1 MKKNVVSIAVSVA
14 LLFFLLIAVS
24 TVEAAPPKQF
34 FIDFKDAYLVYA
46 PSSGTKQITAEGS
59 VLSYGSDWQVRKLK
73 PYLYH
78 MRLKSWQGFYWKV
91 NTSRKAV
98 YNVKGGKFGQL
109 GGKESNKNFKVDVV
123 GGGESGTPDR
133 FMIKFPKSYLVYVP
147 GSGTL
152 QIAAGG
158 NVLSYGSDWNVKKL
172 KDTNGQRYHLMLKT
186 WKGFFWKVNTK
197 NKKAF
202 RIRDGAF
209 GKKKEGGTK
218 EKLNATVRVV
228 NN

>member
-1 MKKNVVSIAVSVA
+1 MKKIPFSIKFAIIL
-14 LLFFLLIAVS
+14 LLFACMTIPAS
-24 TVEAAPPKQF
+24 AAAPKQF

-46 PSSGTKQITAEGS
+46 PSSGTKQVVADGS
-59 VLSYGSDWQVRKLK
+59 VLSYGGDWQVSKLK

-78 MRLKSWQGFYWKV
+78 MRLKTWQGFYWKV
-91 NTSRKAV
+91 NTSRKEV
-98 YNVKGGKFGQL
+98 YQVTGGTFGQL
-109 GGKESNKNFKVDVV
+109 GGSEKTKNFTVDVV
-123 GGGESGTPDR
+123 GGGGEGTPDR
-133 FMIKFPKSYLVYVP
+133 FMIKFSDSYLVYVTA
-147 GSGTL
+147 SGTL

-158 NVLSYGSDWNVKKL
+158 NVLSYGSDWKVSKVKDNV
-172 KDTNGQRYHLMLKT
+172 YHFMLKT

-228 NN
+228 KN